1 MNTAVQLVAEDATQ
15 VPAQPSAAVET
26 MRAAPSADLL
36 REVIVRLSQ
45 DASRLGIDLVDI
57 AGAIQTVA
65 ASSGRHTQVFR
76 QLTGT
81 AHEIAEAN
89 RTIAEALRGTDE
101 MAGGARTALKRS
113 AEDLSRSAAGIDA
126 MVAVSGDITCEIAQ
140 FAVSLNDVDKFA
152 GEIGSIARQTNLLA
166 LNAAIEAA
174 RAGDAGK
181 GFAVVAA
188 EIRALSLQTSTVTA
202 TIQKT
207 LSDIRGRILRLGEAG
222 EGAARSAGEIK
233 EITAAMDESFRLM
246 EDVFTKI
253 LDSSHTLSETTDGV
267 ESRCSGFVGH
277 LEEALEEMLAS
288 NKHLQG
294 AAKRVDGLVDMSERI
309 IQVAASAGIET
320 PDHKWICK
328 VQAVAGA
335 VSAAFEEGVARGQ
348 IGLSDLFDRHY
359 RDIAGTDPKQV
370 STRYLDFTDRVL
382 PPIQEAALESD
393 PAIAFCACV
402 DENGYLPTH
411 NRKFSAPQRPGETE
425 WNTAN
430 SRNRRIFNDRTGLS
444 AGRNKEPF
452 LVQTYRRDM
461 GGGNYVMMKD
471 ISAPIFVN
479 GRHWGGVR
487 LAVKI

>member
-1 MNTAVQLVAEDATQ
+1 MTMAAERMPQMFEEEHGGTTIE
-15 VPAQPSAAVET
+15 PTPE
-26 MRAAPSADLL
+26 LL
-36 REVIVRLSQ
+36 RDVIVRLSQ
-45 DASRLGIDLVDI
+45 DASRLGVDLVDI

-65 ASSGRHTQVFR
+65 ASSAKHSQVFHN
-76 QLTGT
+76 LTGT
-81 AHEIAEAN
+81 AHEIADAN
-89 RTIAEALRGTDE
+89 RTIAASLRGTDE
-101 MAGGARTALKRS
+101 MAGSARAALKRS
-113 AEDLSRSAAGIDA
+113 AEDLARSSNGIDS
-126 MVAVSGDITCEIAQ
+126 MVGVSADITAEIEQ

-174 RAGDAGK
+174 RAGEAGK
-181 GFAVVAA
+181 GFAVVAS

-222 EGAARSAGEIK
+222 AGAARSAGEIK
-233 EITAAMDESFRLM
+233 EITVAMDASFRLM
-246 EDVFTKI
+246 EDVFNRI
-253 LDSSHTLSETTDGV
+253 LDNSHTLAGTTDGV
-267 ESRCSGFVGH
+267 EARCSTFVGH
-277 LEEALEEMLAS
+277 LESALDEMLAS

-309 IQVAASAGIET
+309 IQVAASAGIKT

-328 VQAVAGA
+328 VQDVAEL
-335 VSAAFEEGVARGQ
+335 VSQAFTQGVASGR
-348 IGLSDLFDRHY
+348 ISMADIFDRNY
-359 RDIAGTDPKQV
+359 RDIPNTDPKQV

-411 NRKFSAPQRPGETE
+411 NKKFSATQRPGDVE

-430 SRNRRIFNDRTGLS
+430 CRNRRIFNDRTGLS
-444 AGRNKEPF
+444 AGRNTEPF

-461 GGGNYVMMKD
+461 GGGNFVMMKD

-487 LAVKI
+487 LAVKL

>member
-1 MNTAVQLVAEDATQ
+1 MNTAAYRMPDEMIEAE
-15 VPAQPSAAVET
+15 PAQH
-26 MRAAPSADLL
+26 APPAPDIL

-65 ASSGRHTQVFR
+65 ASSSKHSQVFR

-81 AHEIAEAN
+81 AHEIADAN
-89 RTIAEALRGTDE
+89 RSIADALRGTDQ
-101 MAGGARTALKRS
+101 MAGRARDALQQSATDLKRS
-113 AEDLSRSAAGIDA
+113 ATGIDA
-126 MVAVSGDITCEIAQ
+126 MVEVSAEITGEISQ
-140 FAVSLNDVDKFA
+140 FAVSLNEVDKFA

-174 RAGDAGK
+174 RAGEAGK

-207 LSDIRGRILRLGEAG
+207 LSDIRNRILRLGEAG

-233 EITAAMDESFRLM
+233 EITVAMDASFRLM
-246 EDVFTKI
+246 EEVFTRI
-253 LDSSHTLSETTDGV
+253 LDNSHQLSGTTAGV
-267 ESRCSGFVGH
+267 ETRCTGFVSH
-277 LEEALEEMLAS
+277 LESALDEMLVS

-294 AAKRVDGLVDMSERI
+294 AAQRVDGLVDMSERI

-320 PDHKWICK
+320 PDHRYIVK
-328 VQAVAGA
+328 VQDVAA
-335 VSAAFEEGVARGQ
+335 RISEAFEQGVASGRVSM
-348 IGLSDLFDRHY
+348 SDLFDRNY
-359 RDIAGTDPKQV
+359 REIAGTNPKQF
-370 STRYLDFTDRVL
+370 STRYLDFADRVL
-382 PPIQEAALESD
+382 TPIQEGVIEAD
-393 PAIAFCACV
+393 PSLAFCACV

-411 NRKFSAPQRPGETE
+411 NRKFAQAQRPGEVE

-430 SRNRRIFNDRTGLS
+430 SRNRRIFNDRTGLG
-444 AGRNKEPF
+444 AGRNTQPF

-461 GGGNYVMMKD
+461 GGGTFIIMKD

-487 LAVKI
+487 LAAKV

>member
-1 MNTAVQLVAEDATQ
+1 MNSAAQRIVPEAGDDRGP
-15 VPAQPSAAVET
+15 VPAGPSPDA
-26 MRAAPSADLL
+26 L

-65 ASSGRHTQVFR
+65 ASSTKHSQVFR

-81 AHEIAEAN
+81 AHEIADAN
-89 RTIAEALRGTDE
+89 RSIAEALRGTDHV
-101 MAGGARTALKRS
+101 AGTARDALQRS
-113 AEDLSRSAAGIDA
+113 ADDLTRSASGIDA
-126 MVAVSGDITCEIAQ
+126 MVAVSADITGEIAQ

-174 RAGDAGK
+174 RAGEAGK

-207 LSDIRGRILRLGEAG
+207 LSDIRARILRLGEAG
-222 EGAARSAGEIK
+222 ADAARSAGEIK
-233 EITAAMDESFRLM
+233 DITDAMDQSFRLM
-246 EDVFTKI
+246 EDVFTRI
-253 LDSSHTLSETTDGV
+253 LDNSQRLSATTDGV
-267 ESRCSGFVGH
+267 EARCSGFVGQ
-277 LEEALEEMLAS
+277 LETALDEMLAS
-288 NKHLQG
+288 NRHLQG
-294 AAKRVDGLVDMSERI
+294 AAERVDGLVDMSERI
-309 IQVAASAGIET
+309 IQVSASAGIET
-320 PDHKWICK
+320 PDHLWIAR
-328 VQAVAGA
+328 VQQVADE
-335 VSAAFEEGVARGQ
+335 VSAAFEDAVASGR
-348 IGLSDLFDRHY
+348 ISLSDLFDRNY
-359 RDIAGTDPKQV
+359 REIAGTNPKQV
-370 STRYLDFTDRVL
+370 ATRYLDFTDRVL
-382 PPIQEAALESD
+382 PPIQEAVANSD
-393 PAIAFCACV
+393 PRITFCACV

-411 NRKFSAPQRPGETE
+411 NMKFSQPQRPGDVE

-430 SRNRRIFNDRTGLS
+430 CRNRRIFNDRTGLS
-444 AGRNKEPF
+444 AGRNTNPF

-461 GGGNYVMMKD
+461 GGGNFVMMKD

-487 LAVKI
+487 LAVKV

>member
-1 MNTAVQLVAEDATQ
+1 MTMAAERMPQGLEEEHAG
-15 VPAQPSAAVET
+15 AIVEPT
-26 MRAAPSADLL
+26 PDLL
-36 REVIVRLSQ
+36 RQVIVRLSQ
-45 DASRLGIDLVDI
+45 DASRLGVDLVDI

-65 ASSGRHTQVFR
+65 ASSARHSQVFR
-76 QLTGT
+76 DLTGT
-81 AHEIAEAN
+81 AHEIADAN
-89 RTIAEALRGTDE
+89 RTIAASLRGTDE
-101 MAGGARTALKRS
+101 MAGSARAALKRS
-113 AEDLSRSAAGIDA
+113 AEDLARSATGIDT
-126 MVAVSGDITCEIAQ
+126 MVGVSAEITSEIEQ

-174 RAGDAGK
+174 RAGEAGK
-181 GFAVVAA
+181 GFAVVAS

-222 EGAARSAGEIK
+222 AGAASSAAEIK
-233 EITAAMDESFRLM
+233 DITVAMDASFRLM
-246 EDVFTKI
+246 EDVFNRI
-253 LDSSHTLSETTDGV
+253 LDNSHTLAGTTDGV
-267 ESRCSGFVGH
+267 EARCSTFVGH
-277 LEEALEEMLAS
+277 LESALEEMLAS

-328 VQAVAGA
+328 VQSVAQA
-335 VSAAFEEGVARGQ
+335 VSEAFSQGVASGR
-348 IGLSDLFDRHY
+348 IALNDLFDRNY
-359 RDIAGTDPKQV
+359 RDIPNTDPKQV

-382 PPIQEAALESD
+382 PPIQEAVLETD

-411 NRKFSAPQRPGETE
+411 NKKFSAPQRAGEVE

-430 SRNRRIFNDRTGLS
+430 CRNRRIFNDRTGLS
-444 AGRNKEPF
+444 AGRNREPF

-461 GGGNYVMMKD
+461 GGGNFVMMKD

-487 LAVKI
+487 LAVKV

>member
-1 MNTAVQLVAEDATQ
+1 MNVAAYRISDMAEPHEADVVGAS
-15 VPAQPSAAVET
+15 VVPSA
-26 MRAAPSADLL
+26 PHPDLL
-36 REVIVRLSQ
+36 RDVIVRLSQ
-45 DASRLGIDLVDI
+45 DASRLGVDLVDI
-57 AGAIQTVA
+57 AGAIQAVA
-65 ASSGRHTQVFR
+65 AASGRHTQVFSN
-76 QLTGT
+76 LTGT
-81 AHEIAEAN
+81 AKEIADAN
-89 RTIAEALRGTDE
+89 RSIADALTATDE
-101 MAGGARTALKRS
+101 MAGSARNALKRS
-113 AEDLSRSAAGIDA
+113 ADDLARSSCGIDE
-126 MVAVSGDITCEIAQ
+126 MVGVSADITGEISE

-188 EIRALSLQTSTVTA
+188 EIRTLSLQTSTVTA

-207 LSDIRGRILRLGEAG
+207 LADIRNRIQRLGEAG
-222 EGAARSAGEIK
+222 EGAARSAGEVK
-233 EITAAMDESFRLM
+233 EITTAMDASFRLM
-246 EDVFTKI
+246 EDVFTRI
-253 LDSSHTLSETTDGV
+253 LDSSHALSSTTKGV
-267 ESRCSGFVGH
+267 ETRCTAFVGQ
-277 LEEALEEMLAS
+277 LGSMLDEMVAS

-294 AAKRVDGLVDMSERI
+294 AAERVDGLVDMSERI
-309 IQVAASAGIET
+309 IQVSASAGIET
-320 PDHKWICK
+320 PDHRWI
-328 VQAVAGA
+328 VQVQDVAHAVAD
-335 VSAAFEEGVARGQ
+335 AFEQGVATGRL
-348 IGLSDLFDRHY
+348 GLSDLFDRNY
-359 RDIAGTDPKQV
+359 REIHGTDPRQV

-411 NRKFSAPQRPGETE
+411 NLKFSQAQRPGDVE

-430 SRNRRIFNDRTGLS
+430 CRNRRIFNDRTGLS

-461 GGGNYVMMKD
+461 GGGNFVMMKD

-487 LAVKI
+487 LAIKL